1 MALQTC
7 RDSLALVLLPGL
19 FITTMPPKRALW
31 SENDLVAAV
40 QAVQCGRLSTYKAAE
55 RYKVPRRTIRNHL
68 QTASL
73 KKSLGRKPL
82 LNDEQEAELVSRIM
96 GFAAIGLP
104 VTPLIL
110 RRLVFKFCEKN
121 NIKHPF
127 NQQAKVAGKDWFKNF
142 MKRHPDISRR
152 KAQFMNPA
160 RAQKLNKFIVDDHF
174 QRLND
179 VYDKLDLKTHPEKI
193 YNMDEK
199 GCRLTIHH
207 QRTTSKMKKTGKA
220 ESTKENRESWYCHA
234 CKQDQE
240 TAMRMCYKC
249 SKWYHEECVCLSEE
263 DDDDFE
269 CPDCS

>member
-1 MALQTC
+1 MTEEKQDKSCYPFKVGAVNKAC
-7 RDSLALVLLPGL
+7 RGL
-19 FITTMPPKRALW
+19 FIITMPRKRALW
-31 SENDLVAAV
+31 SEDDLVAAV
-40 QAVQCGRLSTYKAAE
+40 RAVQCGRLSTYKAAE

-68 QTASL
+68 QSASL

-96 GFAAIGLP
+96 RFAAIGLP

-127 NQQAKVAGKDWFKNF
+127 NQQAKVAGKDWFKKF

-160 RAQKLNKFIVDDHF
+160 RAQKLNKFIVNDHF
-174 QRLND
+174 QRLNEI
-179 VYDKLDLKTHPEKI
+179 YDKLDLKTRPEKI

-207 QRTTSKMKKTGKA
+207 QQTVLAEKGAKRVHLQSSEHGKCYHRRLYQC
-220 ESTKENRESWYCHA
+220 TWY
-234 CKQDQE
+234 
-240 TAMRMCYKC
+240 
-249 SKWYHEECVCLSEE
+249 
-263 DDDDFE
+263 
-269 CPDCS
+269 